1 MNRRQRKRTEGKPN
15 TKEESAMT
23 VLAII
28 LAILFIPI
36 GVIFELTKK
45 YM

>member
-1 MNRRQRKRTEGKPN
+1 
-15 TKEESAMT
+15 MT